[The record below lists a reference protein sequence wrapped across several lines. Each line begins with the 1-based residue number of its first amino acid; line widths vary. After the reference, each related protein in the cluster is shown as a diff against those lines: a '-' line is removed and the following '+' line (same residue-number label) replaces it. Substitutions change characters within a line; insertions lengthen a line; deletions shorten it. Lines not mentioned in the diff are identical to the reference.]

1 MRRFAA
7 LALLAATLLLGGCGD
22 DPLYTQEGYVFG
34 TRVEI
39 SIWGLPHERAA
50 KHAGAILADLDRL
63 NAKLHAWQPSEVT
76 RLNAHFGRG
85 EPGEADAELIAL
97 LKQAKDY
104 EARSDGL
111 FNPAIGGLVT
121 AWGFHR
127 DTFAPVTPD
136 PVTLALLLERKPSLA
151 DVEFGDG
158 GVVMSR
164 NPSVALDLGGFAKG
178 WALDR
183 EAAYLRKNRVYN
195 ALLNIGGNVLALGCK
210 GDVPWTIGLQHPRQP
225 QAMATLALRDGEA
238 IGTSGDYQRYFIK
251 DGKRYS
257 HLIDPRTGAPAQTM
271 QAATVLAPASRE
283 AGAISD
289 VATKPVFIGGLG
301 SARHYAQRF
310 GIDEVLIVASD
321 GSVYVTPELQ
331 TRLSWLVKPPH
342 LYRLR

>member
-1 MRRFAA
+1 MRRSGA
-7 LALLAATLLLGGCGD
+7 LALLAATLLLGGCGK

-39 SIWGLPHERAA
+39 SIWGLSHDKAA
-50 KHAGAILADLDRL
+50 THAAAVLADLDRL
-63 NAKLHAWQPSEVT
+63 NAKLHAWQPSELT
-76 RLNAHFGRG
+76 RLNARFGRG

-127 DTFAPVTPD
+127 DSFSPVTPD

-158 GVVMSR
+158 GRVSSR
-164 NPSVALDLGGFAKG
+164 NPGVALDLGGFAKG

-195 ALLNIGGNVLALGCK
+195 ALLNIGGNVLALGKK
-210 GDVPWTIGLQHPRQP
+210 GDAPWTIGLQHPRQP
-225 QAMATLALRDGEA
+225 RAMATLALRDGEA
-238 IGTSGDYQRYFIK
+238 IGTSGDYQRYFVK
-251 DGKRYS
+251 DGRRYS
-257 HLIDPRTGAPAQTM
+257 HLIDPRSGSPAQTM

-289 VATKPVFIGGLG
+289 VATKPVFIGGIG

-310 GIDEVLIVASD
+310 GVNDVLVVAND
-321 GSVYVTPELQ
+321 GSVYVTPTLQ
-331 TRLSWLVKPPH
+331 PRLTWLVQPPH
-342 LYRLR
+342 LYWLR